1 MRVVTVLNVINNM
14 PQEQQDRIIS
24 LEVNQKNLMQ
34 KLEENQITN
43 EKAHEAILCSIE
55 KMSDKLDVALSKK
68 ANKWVE
74 TSMIWIFSAIGI
86 TMIGLLIRWLVLL
99 ELK

>member
-1 MRVVTVLNVINNM
+1 M
-14 PQEQQDRIIS
+14 PEEQREKIIT
-24 LEVNQKNLMQ
+24 LQVNQKNLMQ

-55 KMSDKLDVALSKK
+55 KMSDKLDRALEKK

-74 TSMIWIFSAIGI
+74 TSMIWIFSAIGV
-86 TMIGLLIRWLVLL
+86 TMIGLIIRWLVLL

>member
-1 MRVVTVLNVINNM
+1 M
-14 PQEQQDRIIS
+14 PEEQREKIIT
-24 LEVNQKNLMQ
+24 LQVNQKNLMQ

-43 EKAHEAILCSIE
+43 EKAHKDILCSIE
-55 KMSDKLDVALSKK
+55 KMSDKLDRALEKK

-74 TSMIWIFSAIGI
+74 TSMIWIFSAIGV
-86 TMIGLLIRWLVLL
+86 TMIGLIIRWLVLL